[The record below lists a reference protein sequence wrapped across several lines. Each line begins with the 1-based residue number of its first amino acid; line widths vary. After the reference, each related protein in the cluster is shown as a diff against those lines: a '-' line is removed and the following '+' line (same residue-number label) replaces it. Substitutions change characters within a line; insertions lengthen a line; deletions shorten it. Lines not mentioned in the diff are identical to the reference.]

1 MLPFT
6 LYACIVNSQEIFSVD
21 VTLKS
26 RARTTELFGRILF
39 LLVQKKSKVNFNV

>member
-26 RARTTELFGRILF
+26 RARTAELLCGCINFVCTEKEQG
-39 LLVQKKSKVNFNV
+39 